1 MLSSAKIRGADGL
14 RAFACCAVVFHHL
27 IQRLNPENLSQPLA
41 AIHYIGMRG
50 EVGVSIFFVLSGALL
65 SYPFWLAHLEGSKKP
80 SLRNYLTARAA
91 RIAPATWLNIL
102 VVSVIATLIY
112 HLPFDIKRVSAGM
125 LFISSFHYTTLFPTE
140 LNGPLWSISFE
151 VWCYILLPIVLYV
164 ILRKE
169 RSYRS
174 CISLMVLCLFVLQ
187 FLNPLLIKAFMTSE
201 FEKGWQFGL
210 VGGAKAW
217 IPYWNIDTFFT
228 QFLLGSLAALFL
240 AHRKISLKPAHLS
253 FDVGAIISFI
263 GALTLVLT
271 RLTAGVPDSITNQ
284 PYVAPW
290 FSLLV
295 AFFLGCCASST
306 FIWKLVD
313 NRATKFIATI
323 SFGIYLW
330 HYFIISIIANSFV
343 KDFQYF
349 GLNSISMWSIL
360 AVIVLGLSTLIATV
374 SWLYF
379 EKPIINSVK
388 VARNKLKGG

>member
-1 MLSSAKIRGADGL
+1 MSSPTRIRGADGL
-14 RAFACCAVVFHHL
+14 RAFACCAVVLHHL
-27 IQRLNPENLSQPLA
+27 FQRLNPEKLSQPLSTM
-41 AIHYIGMRG
+41 HFIGMRG

-65 SYPFWLAHLEGSKKP
+65 SYPFWLAHLAGANKP
-80 SLRNYLTARAA
+80 SLRDYFINRAA
-91 RIAPATWLNIL
+91 RIAPATWLNISVVTL
-102 VVSVIATLIY
+102 VTTLIY
-112 HLPFDIKRVSAGM
+112 TLPFEIFRAASGM
-125 LFISSFHYTTLFPTE
+125 LFISSFHYTTFFPTE
-140 LNGPLWSISFE
+140 LNGPLWSISLE
-151 VWCYILLPIVLYV
+151 VWCYVMLPI
-164 ILRKE
+164 IIFSIIRNKCT
-169 RSYRS
+169 YRAS
-174 CISLMVLCLFVLQ
+174 MIRLMLWITFLQ
-187 FLNPLLIKAFMTSE
+187 VLNPLLIKVFMTSTE
-201 FEKGWQFGL
+201 QKGWEFGL
-210 VGGAKAW
+210 VGGAKQW
-217 IPYWNIDTFFT
+217 LPYWNIDTFFT

-360 AVIVLGLSTLIATV
+360 AIIVLGLSTLIATV

-379 EKPIINSVK
+379 EKPIINRVK